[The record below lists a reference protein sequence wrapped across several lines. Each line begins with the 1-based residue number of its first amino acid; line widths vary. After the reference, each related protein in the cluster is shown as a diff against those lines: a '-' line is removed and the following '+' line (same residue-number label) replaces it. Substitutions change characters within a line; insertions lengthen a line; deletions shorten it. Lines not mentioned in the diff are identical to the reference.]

1 MKRKQSGAKKG
12 KASKSVA
19 DPGHERLNRRTF
31 VKLLPALGAATVAAP
46 HLQIISSLAQTP
58 SPTPMALPSP
68 SPSPSPAPLRV
79 TKEMLRGA
87 EQLFGIELTDA
98 QKQMALQNVNSNLER
113 YETLR
118 KINVP
123 LDTEP
128 ATLFHPA
135 LPGKTF
141 NRKATTFKL
150 GKANGPKFNAVED

>member
-1 MKRKQSGAKKG
+1 
-12 KASKSVA
+12 
-19 DPGHERLNRRTF
+19 
-31 VKLLPALGAATVAAP
+31 
-46 HLQIISSLAQTP
+46 
-58 SPTPMALPSP
+58 
-68 SPSPSPAPLRV
+68 
-79 TKEMLRGA
+79 MLRGA

-135 LPGKTF
+135 LPGKRF
-141 NRKATTFKL
+141 NVKAATFKL
-150 GKANGPKFNAVED
+150 GKIERLNFSNDRRSGFCHCAAARGLDPQPQDLLNRSHQDVSRTLEALRTKTQLHGDAH